1 MEVISA
7 PSAPLPNHGEILIR
21 ATGVGKIFCRDL
33 KKSLIYGLC
42 DMVSELLPS
51 SKRNSSDE
59 HLRKLRPGEFWAN
72 QGISF
77 EVRRGECLGLIGHNG
92 AGKTTLL
99 KMLNGLIKPDAGS
112 IEIHGRVGAII
123 ALGAGFNPILTGREN
138 VYVNGAI
145 LGLSKKEIDDR
156 LEGII
161 EFSGI
166 REFIDS
172 PIQSYSSGMQ
182 VRLGFAVATSMEP
195 DVLILDEVLAVGDAA
210 FRTKCMRRI
219 GELSKRCAVILVS
232 HDQSQISRC
241 CDRTLMLDHG
251 KTCYLGETSGALL
264 HYNEQKEDDAN
275 LTASELLHPSV
286 SGFRIITPPEGLSLD
301 SGATLSLS
309 IELSLKEKFNPG
321 LSLIGFVDHR
331 GLIVAQADIQQY
343 LPQLLPGM
351 HRINIVLDRVDL
363 AQGNYTININL
374 WADNWHT
381 ILVSSLS
388 RYRLKV
394 SGERFLWCAYRMPIQ
409 KVRVERLSDA

>member
-1 MEVISA
+1 MEIISP
-7 PSAPLPNHGEILIR
+7 PSPPHTTHGEVLIR

-33 KKSLIYGLC
+33 RKSLFYGLC
-42 DMVSELLPS
+42 DMFNELLPS
-51 SKRNSSDE
+51 SKRNSLDE
-59 HLRKLRPGEFWAN
+59 HLRELRLGEFWAN

-112 IEIHGRVGAII
+112 IEIHGRVAAII

-156 LEGII
+156 LEDII

-182 VRLGFAVATSMEP
+182 VRLGFAVATATEP
-195 DVLILDEVLAVGDAA
+195 DVLILDEVLAVGDTA
-210 FRTKCMRRI
+210 FRTKCIRRI
-219 GELSKRCAVILVS
+219 GELSKKCAVILVS

-251 KTCYLGETSGALL
+251 KTCFLGETSGALIK
-264 HYNEQKEDDAN
+264 YNEQKEDDTN
-275 LTASELLHPSV
+275 SLASELLHPAV
-286 SGFRIITPPEGLSLD
+286 SGFKIITPNEGITVN
-301 SGATLSLS
+301 SGDPLKLTM
-309 IELSLKEKFNPG
+309 ELLVTEAFNPG
-321 LSLIGFVDHR
+321 MSLIGFIDHR
-331 GLIVAQADIQQY
+331 GLTVAQADIQQH
-343 LPQLLPGM
+343 LPKLLPGL
-351 HRINIVLDRVDL
+351 HRIDVELERVDL
-363 AQGNYTININL
+363 AQGNYTINVNL

-381 ILVSSLS
+381 VLVSSLS
-388 RYRLKV
+388 CASLKV
-394 SGERFLWCAYRMPIQ
+394 SGEKFLWCAYRMPVQ
-409 KVRVERLSDA
+409 AVSSSLKS